1 MAEQVMTTKNKA
13 LQINLDPS
21 IYGTISEIGGGQE
34 VSRHFFQAGGASGT
48 IAKTISAY
56 DKTFSDTLY
65 NKSGSGRYVSEG
77 RLEKML
83 KKEYNELISTLEENR
98 GKDTKFFVFGNTVET
113 LNYHK
118 TNQGH
123 GWLGVRFRL
132 DPKKEPN
139 TVIIHVNLLENDGIL
154 QQYTLGA
161 LGVNLVYACF
171 NHYDKPNSFLRS
183 LMENLDRERTEVNY
197 ITMRGPD
204 MDYVDNRLLGVQL
217 VKNKMTMAVMFD
229 RRGQVQQPSDM
240 LYKKNVIVLRGTFRP
255 ITYVGFDMLKTSV
268 GLCRKEADYHKD
280 DTIVLCEMNLERL
293 MRKGDDIDEKD
304 FLDRVD
310 LLNGMGQYVM
320 VSGFFEF
327 YKLSDYFSSFK
338 LKALRMLL
346 GANTL
351 EKIFDEFHY
360 QDMNGGLLQAMGMLF
375 NEKTKLLI
383 YPFKKKDSNELIT
396 TESFYLPVKYR
407 HLYEHLISNSFIVPI
422 TGYRKNILGI
432 YSKEVL
438 KKIQE
443 GDQTWEEDVPKYI
456 SEMIKTRKLFG
467 YKG

>member
-65 NKSGSGRYVSEG
+65 NKGGKGRYVSEG

-83 KKEYNELISTLEENR
+83 QKEYNELVKTLEEGR
-98 GKDTKFFVFGNTVET
+98 GNDTKFFVFGNTVET

-132 DPKKEPN
+132 DPKKEAN

-171 NHYDKPNSFLRS
+171 NHSKKPNSFLRS
-183 LMENLDRERTEVNY
+183 LMENLDRDRVEVNY
-197 ITMRGPD
+197 IKMFGPD
-204 MDYVDNRLLGVQL
+204 LDYVDNRLLGVQL

-229 RRGQVQQPSDM
+229 RQGQVQQPSDM

-268 GLCRKEADYHKD
+268 GLCRKEADYQKE
-280 DTIVLCEMNLERL
+280 DTVVLCEMNLERL
-293 MRKGDDIDEKD
+293 MRKGDEIDEKD

-310 LLNGMGQYVM
+310 MLNGMGQYVM

-351 EKIFDEFHY
+351 EKIFDDIHY
-360 QDMNGGLLQAMGMLF
+360 KDLNGGLLQAMGLLF

-383 YPFKKKDSNELIT
+383 YPFKKKENNELIT
-396 TESFYLPVKYR
+396 TDNFYLPVKYQYLYQ
-407 HLYEHLISNSFIVPI
+407 HLLSNQFIIPI
-422 TGYRKNILGI
+422 TEYRKNILGI
-432 YSKEVL
+432 HSKNVL
-438 KKIQE
+438 DKILK
-443 GDQTWEEDVPKYI
+443 GDSSWEEDVPKYI
-456 SEMIKTRKLFG
+456 SEMIKNRKLFG
-467 YKG
+467 YKE